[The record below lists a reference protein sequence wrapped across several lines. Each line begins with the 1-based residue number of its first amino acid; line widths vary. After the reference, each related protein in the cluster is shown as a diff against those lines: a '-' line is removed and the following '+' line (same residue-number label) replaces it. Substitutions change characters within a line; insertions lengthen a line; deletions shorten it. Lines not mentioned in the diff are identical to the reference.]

1 MKKIKMDNMNNPKLI
16 KSSEKYEVWECDDKK
31 LHVDKKYSMGI
42 GFVPETYWF
51 NDDFYHSSV
60 HSWETMYTIHGK
72 SYTIEDYISL
82 EKWCRAVG
90 FIE

>member
-1 MKKIKMDNMNNPKLI
+1 MNKPVLVSSDNYHEI
-16 KSSEKYEVWECDDKK
+16 WEYNGKK
-31 LHVDKKYSMGI
+31 LHVDKKYTIGI

-51 NDDFYHSSV
+51 NDDFYHS
-60 HSWETMYTIHGK
+60 HAPTYGHMYSIHGK
-72 SYTIEDYISL
+72 YYDDNDYISL